1 MRSIEV
7 SVDDETHGEIAERAE
22 ENGISSS
29 DVVNNLIH
37 KGLAYEEL
45 EEDVKDMT
53 KRQRR
58 RNEVS
63 EKLRE
68 EVTADLPTKLK
79 WALFGKN
86 ND

>member
-7 SVDDETHGEIAERAE
+7 SVDDETYDEIDERAE
-22 ENGISSS
+22 EDGISSS
-29 DVVNNLIH
+29 DAVNNLIH
-37 KGLAYEEL
+37 KGLAYEKL
-45 EEDVKDMT
+45 EEEVEEMT

-58 RNEVS
+58 KNEVS